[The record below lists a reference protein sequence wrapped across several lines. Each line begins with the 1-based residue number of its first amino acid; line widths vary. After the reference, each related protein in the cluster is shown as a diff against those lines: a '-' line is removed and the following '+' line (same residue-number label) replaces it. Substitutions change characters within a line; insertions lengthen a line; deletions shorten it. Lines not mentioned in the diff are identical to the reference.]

1 MGEVTRVRTS
11 LVQKWIERPRYSRK
25 FWAVGAAFLGSL
37 GYLLFQGGKLALMLF
52 VIMLILSVYLLLGQ
66 WSGIKRTQGTRVL
79 HTAEGA
85 TTLEAGSTLGVKVQ
99 LQIPGFW
106 PIPYVFVKDRLY
118 HKNGREL
125 TFEATLVPDWRRR
138 ADWEY
143 RTPAMRRGH
152 YTFGRT
158 ECVTEDI
165 FGLFEHRGE
174 LELPQTISVLPQ
186 TIAIRDWQQYHQ
198 MVKGANHHSSTTRAV
213 RETTQ
218 INGVREYIYGDRIS
232 RIHWNATAKTGTWK
246 SKEFERESL
255 PKTYIVLD
263 RDQRLYGESD
273 EFELAVSVTASLFQY
288 GSQRGLALGLVSAG
302 KDSAYFEPRQGQHQH
317 QLVLRH
323 LMDVEADSPDTIRS
337 LLKDKAQKLAPGS
350 FVTIVSASFGEPM
363 LQVLL
368 GLKKQQM
375 NPCHIWIV
383 PPAVR
388 KEAWA
393 SQLQSR
399 GITCYAIDQLTDLP
413 VQLGGRAG

>member
-232 RIHWNATAKTGTWK
+232 RIHWNATAKTARGSRRSSSANRCRKLISFWTGI
-246 SKEFERESL
+246 SAF
-255 PKTYIVLD
+255 
-263 RDQRLYGESD
+263 
-273 EFELAVSVTASLFQY
+273 TASRTNSSLRFLSPPRCFNMARSE
-288 GSQRGLALGLVSAG
+288 GWRLVSYPRAKTAHTSSRA
-302 KDSAYFEPRQGQHQH
+302 KDSI
-317 QLVLRH
+317 
-323 LMDVEADSPDTIRS
+323 SIS
-337 LLKDKAQKLAPGS
+337 L
-350 FVTIVSASFGEPM
+350 
-363 LQVLL
+363 
-368 GLKKQQM
+368 
-375 NPCHIWIV
+375 CC
-383 PPAVR
+383 
-388 KEAWA
+388 
-393 SQLQSR
+393 
-399 GITCYAIDQLTDLP
+399 GI
-413 VQLGGRAG
+413 